1 MSFGDRLRELRLA
14 RERTQQQLAD
24 ALGLSGAY
32 ISALEGGRKPAP
44 PRMVVEQLARAL
56 GVDADDLWGTART
69 ERELRLSLRVDGVP
83 TSLRVEEPPS
93 GGRATVEEGRV
104 LQAIARHPELGQVV
118 DALSA
123 ALDDPRTRAHAT
135 AAMQLLV
142 RGLTPPSA

>member
-1 MSFGDRLRELRLA
+1 MTFGDRLRELRLV
-14 RERTQQQLAD
+14 RELTQQELAD
-24 ALGLSGAY
+24 VLGLSGAY

-44 PRMVVEQLARAL
+44 PRMVVEQLAHAL
-56 GVDADDLWGTART
+56 SVDAEDLWGTARA

-83 TSLRVEEPPS
+83 TSLRVEQPPTVAQS
-93 GGRATVEEGRV
+93 AVEEERV
-104 LQAIARHPELGQVV
+104 LQAVARHPELGQVV